1 MIRKR
6 KKIKLIISIPIILF
20 LFNYSFL
27 FLNTKFD
34 KIVKNDSLCVENG
47 LALTSQDG
55 YGFFMD
61 PKTSPTNWKTYYG
74 GLRNETNLRI
84 FFHETSGNNKL
95 SILQC
100 CSVESAAKHHPN
112 RPVQLFVR
120 PQEYCSDG
128 STTLSP
134 FTKYNPSWLQVLSQ
148 YPNMSIILLNEKNYF
163 FGTAMEDWYN
173 NKKWRESPF
182 ERAHLS
188 DYVRILSLYKGG
200 GLYLDLDILT
210 LKPYNGDIFRNFLV
224 YGSAR
229 MDHISNGAM
238 HMDLGHWLS
247 EEIMQLLVKEYD
259 PDSYV
264 FHGPDAV
271 SEVMKNVCGL
281 AAGHPDSNQ
290 CTDIHLLSDNFFYP
304 IPSIIS
310 GVLFQEG
317 ENTTHAEKLVK
328 IKNSFGL
335 HFWNSLSRLHKP
347 FNIYSNQIISV
358 LAHEHCPITVSMARF
373 F

>member
-1 MIRKR
+1 MPI
-6 KKIKLIISIPIILF
+6 LIF
-20 LFNYSFL
+20 LLNSFFI
-27 FLNTKFD
+27 FLNK
-34 KIVKNDSLCVENG
+34 KCLNNVENDILCVENCLAIKLLNGDG
-47 LALTSQDG
+47 L
-55 YGFFMD
+55 FMD
-61 PKTSPTNWKTYYG
+61 PNISPTKWRTYYG
-74 GLRNETNLRI
+74 GLGDDTNLRI

-120 PQEYCSDG
+120 PKEYCSD
-128 STTLSP
+128 SCTTLPP
-134 FTKYNPSWLQVLSQ
+134 FTNYNPSWLQVLSQ
-148 YPNMSIILLNEKNYF
+148 YPNLSVILLNEKKYF
-163 FGTAMEDWYN
+163 FGTPMEDWYN
-173 NKKWRESPF
+173 KKEWRKSQF

-210 LKPYNGDIFRNFLV
+210 IKPYNGDMFRNFLV

-238 HMDLGHWLS
+238 HFEVGHWFS

-259 PDSYV
+259 PNSYIY
-264 FHGPDAV
+264 HGPDAV

-281 AAGHPDSNQ
+281 AAGHPDFNQ
-290 CTDIHLLSDNFFYP
+290 CNDIHLLSDNFFYP

-310 GVLFQEG
+310 SVLFQEG
-317 ENTTHAEKLVK
+317 GNTTHAETLVK
-328 IKNSFGL
+328 IKKSFGL
-335 HFWNSLSRLHKP
+335 HFWNSLSGLHKP
-347 FNIYSNQIISV
+347 FNIYSNQIIAI
-358 LAHEHCPITVSMARF
+358 LANEHCPITVSMAKF